1 MAAMKNILL
10 AEVGELSAAIETAV
24 RSGNVS
30 LLIPVSEQDDARVE
44 SLDFDIE
51 AASRRVVQTDGE

>member
-1 MAAMKNILL
+1 MAAMKNTLL
-10 AEVGELSAAIETAV
+10 AEVSELSASIETAV

-30 LLIPVSEQDDARVE
+30 LSVPVGEQDDVHVE
-44 SLDFDIE
+44 SLVFDIE